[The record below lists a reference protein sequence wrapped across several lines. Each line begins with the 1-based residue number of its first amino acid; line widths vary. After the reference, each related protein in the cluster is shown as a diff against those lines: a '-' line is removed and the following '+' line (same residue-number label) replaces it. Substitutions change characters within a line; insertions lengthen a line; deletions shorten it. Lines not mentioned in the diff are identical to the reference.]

1 LAPNHITIYGA
12 PYVSY
17 VKKIILF
24 PGKII
29 ANISLF
35 PETHSTLFSSGWVG
49 ILAEWARNSNLLISL
64 PASKAL
70 SNLDQKYGKCTYSP
84 GIYLVSPN
92 DRVVQHQNELSNRG
106 VDIVLLHGLLGGVFF
121 TWRQHDKVKERS
133 WTDPNLISSKDYT
146 YCWPRDWLIE
156 DGLDDG
162 RVRIIGVDCKY
173 RSLTIIKIWISLSHF
188 PAHFEFVFQLMHMLV
203 NGAIVAQTRA
213 SRRVW
218 PIGAKIFWTNCAN
231 VEWARD
237 R

>member
-35 PETHSTLFSSGWVG
+35 PETHSTLFCSGWVG

-70 SNLDQKYGKCTYSP
+70 SNLDQKYGKCTYAP

-162 RVRIIGVDCKY
+162 RVRIIGVDCKSIIDKNKIVGVQS
-173 RSLTIIKIWISLSHF
+173 RTECRPWNVRAQIWPKKCLLTHLRPVTETPCQKNKL
-188 PAHFEFVFQLMHMLV
+188 
-203 NGAIVAQTRA
+203 
-213 SRRVW
+213 
-218 PIGAKIFWTNCAN
+218 KK
-231 VEWARD
+231 
-237 R
+237 